1 MYEGTDGCVRYFRFY
16 FHCYWIYKCE
26 QRFYIWVNRIVIHQ
40 VGTCAIFFSW
50 FLRLCVSVVAQ
61 KILLLPYLLI
71 QKEKYVLQTYHFMI
85 RRFALEFC
93 LRLNLIKPRAIV
105 VQFPSVYTI
114 LQTSKKQILR
124 WNLWILALDEMAEQF
139 VWNLLRLQFSSI
151 LGRLISPWLLVITMG
166 YVLYTVSSSFL

>member
-1 MYEGTDGCVRYFRFY
+1 MAASDILGSTSTAIGFTSVNSASTFELIGSSFTRLVPVRY
-16 FHCYWIYKCE
+16 
-26 QRFYIWVNRIVIHQ
+26 
-40 VGTCAIFFSW
+40 FSW

-93 LRLNLIKPRAIV
+93 LRLNLIKPRATV

-166 YVLYTVSSSFL
+166 YVLYIVSSSFL